1 MNPIL
6 DHTAV
11 RGIVLASLFFLGLSL
26 PIEANSPGFAQEV
39 VVIVLKDGTEL
50 SGVLVRETEEEIAI
64 RSAFGVTS
72 IERSRVREI
81 RRGENPWTK
90 EFEERFSRAEKIG
103 KASQFESLGNWSL
116 KKGLEKEAKQAF
128 QRALALDPESVIA
141 RRGLGQAKYEGRW
154 VDAQRVSELESQG
167 YTRVGDDLVLREG
180 ESPEPDSGSTSK
192 PNPRELSESELLELS
207 KEEKRR
213 LELMAER
220 REERAEFEERR
231 LLEFKGV
238 PWSQRHRVKSKNYQV
253 ECNSTLNVA
262 RAYSKIMEALYV
274 ALSKRFKQRHL
285 RSGRMTVK
293 VYKTQADFMQRTGMG
308 ENTGG
313 FYQPRSEEVNAFHG
327 TFGNTSTTYNVLAHE
342 GTHQFQGRVLPN
354 MGNMNNWIIEGF
366 AVYFGD
372 GSRIDYDKNKIITGI
387 IPRDRLLHIQDKL
400 RNKTHTPLA
409 QLAGLP
415 RNRFGGSQYA
425 DSWAILYYLLNG
437 PEKKKGQKF
446 ISQYWLLG
454 TEERIGQDEF
464 DTLAEHYFGGVE
476 TLEEKYRE
484 FILDLEPEPAGSV
497 DKDGV
502 FVSYDYMF
510 EVFRLNEDWVYRD
523 SNLRRGELVALSHNG
538 HEQDRIGVSLL
549 NKADEQQSAEDY
561 VEEVITP
568 LLAKNSTG
576 LKREKVDLNEFSAW
590 KFDWL
595 DPDPNEKKKEGDEGA
610 EGKSGEEDSPEK
622 EDDKEPEVP
631 PGPRKKYRAYVVVG
645 VTNAYLIKGEF
656 LLEEFDAK
664 VDSFEATA
672 QSFQRI
678 WRNRW

>member
-1 MNPIL
+1 M
-6 DHTAV
+6 
-11 RGIVLASLFFLGLSL
+11 
-26 PIEANSPGFAQEV
+26 V
-39 VVIVLKDGTEL
+39 VVVLKDGTEL
-50 SGVLVRETEEEIAI
+50 SGVLVRETDEEIAI
-64 RSAFGVTS
+64 RSAFGVTT

-90 EFEERFSRAEKIG
+90 EFEERFARAEKIG
-103 KASQFESLGNWSL
+103 KASQFESLGTWSQ

-128 QRALALDPESVIA
+128 QRALELDPESIIA
-141 RRGLGQAKYEGRW
+141 RRGLGQAKFEGRW
-154 VDAQRVSELESQG
+154 VDAERVAELEREG
-167 YTRVGDDLVLREG
+167 YSRVGDDLVLVG
-180 ESPEPDSGSTSK
+180 EKSPKPDSGSIPK
-192 PNPRELSESELLELS
+192 PRELTESELRELS
-207 KEEKRR
+207 KEEKKRQQLLEDR
-213 LELMAER
+213 L
-220 REERAEFEERR
+220 EERAEFEERR
-231 LLEFKGV
+231 RLEFKGV
-238 PWSQRHRVKSKNYQV
+238 PWSQRHRVKSKNYEI
-253 ECNSTLNVA
+253 ECNSTKSVA

-293 VYKTQADFMQRTGMG
+293 IYKTQADFMQRTGMG
-308 ENTGG
+308 ANTGG

-400 RNKTHTPLA
+400 RNDTHTPLD

-454 TEERIGQDEF
+454 TEERIGQSEF
-464 DTLAEHYFGGVE
+464 DTLADHYFGGVDK
-476 TLEEKYRE
+476 LEEKYRE

-510 EVFRLNEDWVYRD
+510 EVIRFNEDWVYRD
-523 SNLRRGELVALSHNG
+523 SNLRRGELVALAHNG
-538 HEQDRIGVSLL
+538 HEHDHIGVSLL
-549 NKADEQQSAEDY
+549 NKSDEQQSAEEY
-561 VEEVITP
+561 IEEVITP

-576 LKREKVDLNEFSAW
+576 LKREKVDLSEFSAW

-595 DPDPNEKKKEGDEGA
+595 DPDPNEKKKEADKGS
-610 EGKSGEEDSPEK
+610 EGKAGEEKAPEK
-622 EDDKEPEVP
+622 DKEDEPEVP

-672 QSFQRI
+672 RSFQRI